1 MEDITPLN
9 LEDKPKLFGLKYD
22 QLIAILASLIL
33 ASQFYSWCN
42 PINLAGIDLRM
53 DIAVFLGLIGPFYT
67 LVTLNNSSSGIGN
80 VVNFLFTSSVLIPGP
95 DPNPTRFLLDEK
107 LPDFCE

>member
-1 MEDITPLN
+1 MDDVTPLN
-9 LEDKPKLFGLKYD
+9 LEDSPKLFGLKYD
-22 QLIAILASLIL
+22 QLIAILASMIL

-42 PINLAGIDLRM
+42 PMNFAGTDLRM
-53 DIAVFLGLIGPFYT
+53 DIAVFIGLVGPFYT
-67 LVTLNNSSSGIGN
+67 LVTMNNSSSGLGN

-107 LPDFCE
+107 LPQFSE